1 MAKKRK
7 RANGVPKR
15 IAGMKVPKALRR
27 GRVAQLLASPVGQAL
42 LIETVARAGEH
53 LISREAR
60 PGSSVRTAAA
70 RSQDAMADLGQGA
83 SESSAA
89 FAYALRQAA
98 RAFVTAMQ
106 EQQQLAREP
115 GAAARE
121 PEPAA
126 AGEARLEKKDRGERP
141 DRHMAH

>member
-27 GRVAQLLASPVGQAL
+27 GQVAQLLASPVGQAL
-42 LIETVARAGEH
+42 LIQTVARAGED
-53 LISREAR
+53 LISRQAQ
-60 PGSSVRTAAA
+60 PGSGVRTGAA

-106 EQQQLAREP
+106 EQQLAREP
-115 GAAARE
+115 GAAERA
-121 PEPAA
+121 PEPAGS
-126 AGEARLEKKDRGERP
+126 GEARLEKKDRGERP